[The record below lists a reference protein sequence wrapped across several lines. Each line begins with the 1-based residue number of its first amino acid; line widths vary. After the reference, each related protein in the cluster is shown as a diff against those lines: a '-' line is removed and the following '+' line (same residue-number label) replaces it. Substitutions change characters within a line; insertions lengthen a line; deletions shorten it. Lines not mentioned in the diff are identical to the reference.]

1 MVPICGA
8 MMRTLPAGPLGA
20 ARRCCTGFC
29 EGPGVTISGLWIS
42 SLGADIRGLDADVLN
57 FAVAVSASR
66 RGRQGVAGGAWR
78 PARARWPCGGPRR
91 GSLGVYPGVLAWRR
105 YSRWG
110 SDVGGVKGGGHRPDA
125 LGDRPTA
132 AIPIVRVRR
141 RRKPLGGRRTAAPR
155 RCSERCPKS
164 SPAAACVGLIASRSP
179 LQGRPGLGYR
189 ADVPICVPMP
199 GDMGTGNIGTR
210 ALCAAITRAASRA
223 TGQPL
228 ARGPANQPAGRSE
241 GPPGHAGPRR
251 RGQQGAQRVTARCSM
266 RPAPLPRSP
275 CRTARPAGGRQ

>member
-8 MMRTLPAGPLGA
+8 MMRALPAGPLGA

-66 RGRQGVAGGAWR
+66 RGRQGGAGGAWR

-91 GSLGVYPGVLAWRR
+91 GSLGVCPGVLAWRR

-125 LGDRPTA
+125 LGGRPTA

-141 RRKPLGGRRTAAPR
+141 RRKPLGGRRAAAPR

-179 LQGRPGLGYR
+179 LQGALAWATAPMFRFAFRCPGTWEQGTSER
-189 ADVPICVPMP
+189 A
-199 GDMGTGNIGTR
+199 R
-210 ALCAAITRAASRA
+210 FA
-223 TGQPL
+223 
-228 ARGPANQPAGRSE
+228 
-241 GPPGHAGPRR
+241 PP
-251 RGQQGAQRVTARCSM
+251 
-266 RPAPLPRSP
+266 
-275 CRTARPAGGRQ
+275 

>member
-8 MMRTLPAGPLGA
+8 MMRALPAGPLGA

-29 EGPGVTISGLWIS
+29 QGPGVTLSGQLIS
-42 SLGADIRGLDADVLN
+42 SIGADIRGLDADVLN

-78 PARARWPCGGPRR
+78 PARARWPYGGPRR

-125 LGDRPTA
+125 LGGRPTA

-141 RRKPLGGRRTAAPR
+141 RRKPLGGRRAAAPR

-179 LQGRPGLGYR
+179 LQGALAWATAPMFRFAFRCPGTWEHGTSER
-189 ADVPICVPMP
+189 ACF
-199 GDMGTGNIGTR
+199 
-210 ALCAAITRAASRA
+210 A
-223 TGQPL
+223 
-228 ARGPANQPAGRSE
+228 
-241 GPPGHAGPRR
+241 PP
-251 RGQQGAQRVTARCSM
+251 
-266 RPAPLPRSP
+266 
-275 CRTARPAGGRQ
+275 